1 MENNNVAKEVCIVS
15 DFLTIFSFHFSEDL
29 FEGFEKAYLNL
40 NGTKGF
46 FF

>member
-1 MENNNVAKEVCIVS
+1 MENNFGVLSKKFVLLVI
-15 DFLTIFSFHFSEDL
+15 FFSFHFSEDL

-40 NGTKGF
+40 NGTKSF